1 MTKFSHS
8 QQSHWSVHV
17 TCPTKLQEQQEK
29 ESGKAVPD
37 TRTRFQWCS
46 KRAFW
51 MVPSRACSEP
61 NSWWDQ
67 PYALPRLSIQR
78 LTINV
83 HRLQVFPSDYI
94 RFVYGVSHRFLLLS
108 LLLLVFT
115 FGIVCMLLS
124 FASSFHQC
132 IAPSRHADQSCIMWP
147 VEKEQECEEKVDVLW
162 RVSQTNRTNSPSAPP
177 PCHVPK
183 ATANDTALK
192 NNNDSPCAVESCQ
205 LWDLDFTW

>member
-1 MTKFSHS
+1 MTKFIKFSHS

-78 LTINV
+78 LTINL
-83 HRLQVFPSDYI
+83 HRLQLFPSDYI

-108 LLLLVFT
+108 LLLLVFN

-124 FASSFHQC
+124 FAASFHQC

-147 VEKEQECEEKVDVLW
+147 VKKEKKMWGKSW
-162 RVSQTNRTNSPSAPP
+162 RTLTCQPNKQNKQPVSPTSM
-177 PCHVPK
+177 
-183 ATANDTALK
+183 
-192 NNNDSPCAVESCQ
+192 PCAKGHRKWYCSQ
-205 LWDLDFTW
+205 KQ